1 MKKKIGLYLQGIIT
15 LLAVVFAVI
24 TIFNREMV
32 TVIQILLGLDL
43 FVMAYNNL
51 VLFKRKLFTI
61 LYAIAGVVVLVIT
74 ILNWW

>member
-24 TIFNREMV
+24 AIFNREMV
-32 TVIQILLGLDL
+32 TVIQVLLGLDL

-61 LYAIAGVVVLVIT
+61 LYIIGGVFVLVIT